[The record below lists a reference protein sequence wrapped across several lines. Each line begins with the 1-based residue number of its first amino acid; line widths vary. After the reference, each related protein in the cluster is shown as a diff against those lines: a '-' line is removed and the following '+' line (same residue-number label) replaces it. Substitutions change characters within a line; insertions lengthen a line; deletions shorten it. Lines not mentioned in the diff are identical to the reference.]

1 MQANRDVL
9 ATPADAKQLTTKA
22 AVFYLIIFIL
32 AYITNAMDRQIFP
45 MMLPWI
51 AKAHNFDLKLAGS
64 LSTIFTLGL
73 GLAGIPAGYLI
84 DRWNRKT
91 TLLIGMVVYSISTL
105 LTIFALGFMDMFAYR
120 VVLGLGEAMQQAVL
134 FAVVSSVFFRRKA
147 MVLGIT
153 TEGFGIG
160 SAIAPYVATRIVL
173 ATGDWRIPFM
183 AFCGLSLLMTFV
195 VWRVV
200 PKLFTEHKGPV
211 GSKTADKAAT
221 ANIPETFW
229 NRNSILCT
237 ISIPFMGLVMFGYMG
252 LYPTFLIKALGFAP
266 KVAAVAF
273 SCYGLGCM
281 CGIVGG
287 WVGDRTSTRWT
298 LIGAYICV
306 MATTFL
312 LFNAATLPWQHNV
325 LSFLQ
330 GLFASSTLF
339 PNNLALLQKSVR
351 PEMVG
356 RATGLFQVCHYSGGT
371 VAGFLFAY
379 LVSHLGWH
387 TAALV
392 QLTSFPIVGIA
403 AMLLINKDQLFKP
416 LPKIP
421 SQATATV
428 SQR

>member
-1 MQANRDVL
+1 MPANTEAPAPTSDV
-9 ATPADAKQLTTKA
+9 KQLTTKA

-73 GLAGIPAGYLI
+73 GLAGIPTGYLI

-91 TLLIGMVVYSISTL
+91 TLLIGMAVYSISTL
-105 LTIFALGFMDMFAYR
+105 LTIFALGFADMFAYR

-183 AFCGLSLLMTFV
+183 VFCGLSLVMTFV
-195 VWRVV
+195 VWRLV

-211 GSKTADKAAT
+211 GSKAADKAAT
-221 ANIPETFW
+221 ANIPESFW
-229 NRNSILCT
+229 NRNSTLCA

-252 LYPTFLIKALGFAP
+252 LYPTFLIKAMGFAP

-281 CGIVGG
+281 CGIIGG

-298 LIGAYICV
+298 LVGAYICV

-312 LFNAATLPWQHNV
+312 LFNAATQPWQHNV

-339 PNNLALLQKSVR
+339 PNNLALLQKSVK

-371 VAGFLFAY
+371 VAGFLFAW
-379 LVSHLGWH
+379 LVGRLGWH

-392 QLTSFPIVGIA
+392 QLTSFPIVGIV
-403 AMLLINKDQLFKP
+403 AMLLINNEQLFRP
-416 LPKIP
+416 LPKVP
-421 SQATATV
+421 NLAATAN
-428 SQR
+428 QR